1 MSIESTK
8 LEIIKI
14 IIALQNEDIVKQLLL
29 FLSSIDERDALTI
42 AKIPS
47 PESIDLELLKKIQGY
62 DIEKLNQAHAAIDY
76 DLWKDEDLDELLKAI

>member
-29 FLSSIDERDALTI
+29 FLSSIDEKDALAI
-42 AKIPS
+42 AKIPT
-47 PESIDLELLKKIQGY
+47 PESIDLGLLKKIQGY
-62 DIEKLNQAHAAIDY
+62 DTEKLSQAHKAIDHE
-76 DLWKDEDLDELLKAI
+76 LWKDEDLEELLKAI